1 MDYYEK
7 KSLVIIKKKLKNKN
21 YQQKFKILS
30 SCYHLVNVEGAE
42 MNVSHAGD
50 LTVLAAHL
58 VRQEDAAANTP
69 MLGIDVM
76 PVKDR

>member
-1 MDYYEK
+1 
-7 KSLVIIKKKLKNKN
+7 
-21 YQQKFKILS
+21 
-30 SCYHLVNVEGAE
+30 